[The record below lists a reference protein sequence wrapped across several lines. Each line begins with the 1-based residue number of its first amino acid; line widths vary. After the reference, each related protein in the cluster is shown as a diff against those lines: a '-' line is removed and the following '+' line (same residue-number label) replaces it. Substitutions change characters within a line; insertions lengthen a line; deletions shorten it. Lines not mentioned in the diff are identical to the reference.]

1 MATTDYTGTTQC
13 DNCGTVIGRDQP
25 SFERGTQTLCAACDG
40 RARATPPPTQPPPS
54 AKRPSSEPWYLDNL
68 LLPKAIAIVA
78 AIYLTASP
86 QSRGIFGPDYT
97 GAYIAWGVVAA
108 LMVVTWIRATPPE
121 NKDKH

>member
-1 MATTDYTGTTQC
+1 MCLHGSTCHVQLPSDFV
-13 DNCGTVIGRDQP
+13 VI
-25 SFERGTQTLCAACDG
+25 AAL
-40 RARATPPPTQPPPS
+40 QQQ
-54 AKRPSSEPWYLDNL
+54 LDNL